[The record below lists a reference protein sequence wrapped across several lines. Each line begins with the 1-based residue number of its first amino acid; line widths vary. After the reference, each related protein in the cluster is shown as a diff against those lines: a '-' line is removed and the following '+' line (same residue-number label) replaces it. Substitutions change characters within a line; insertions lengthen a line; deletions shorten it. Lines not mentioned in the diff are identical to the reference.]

1 MASLTCAELLAYPGN
16 TLDEKLAAHHEE
28 SLADG
33 SGPPANI
40 PAVGAAARPAR
51 RAHGA
56 LSLGKVLD
64 LRRFTG
70 RDRIDRIANYL
81 RAHVPRTES
90 WGHEELRACAAALLP
105 KVQIIE

>member
-16 TLDEKLAAHHEE
+16 TLDEKLAAHHGE
-28 SLADG
+28 SLATG
-33 SGPPANI
+33 SGLLAPI
-40 PAVGAAARPAR
+40 SAARPAR